1 MKSQLGSEPGQ
12 ASRNRSPVSSKCS
25 QFPAA
30 PADDKDVSIAA
41 RPTCVVADDH
51 PPVLESISR
60 YLDSQGFRVIGRAAD
75 GNEAVALVESQR
87 PTLAVLDLRM
97 PGLAGAAVIRRVA
110 RTTPQC
116 SCLVYSGFGDGAL
129 LNEVLD
135 AGARGYVLK
144 DAPLDA
150 LVRALG
156 TISGGGMYI
165 DPALADV
172 LIRATPARELGL
184 TARERDVL
192 RLLADG
198 HSNES
203 IGRELFISPDTA
215 RTQLAAAMAKL
226 GVSTRTQA
234 VASALRHELIS

>member
-1 MKSQLGSEPGQ
+1 MS
-12 ASRNRSPVSSKCS
+12 AV
-25 QFPAA
+25 AA
-30 PADDKDVSIAA
+30 K
-41 RPTCVVADDH
+41 PTCVVADDH
-51 PPVLESISR
+51 PPVLESVSR
-60 YLDSQGFRVIGRAAD
+60 YLDSQGFRVVGRASTGD
-75 GNEAVALVESQR
+75 EAVALIESQR
-87 PTLAVLDLRM
+87 PGVAVLDLRM

-116 SCLVYSGFGDGAL
+116 ACLVYSGDGDAAML
-129 LNEVLD
+129 DEVLD

-144 DAPLDA
+144 EAPLDA

-156 TISGGGMYI
+156 TVAGGGTYV
-165 DPALADV
+165 DPSLADV
-172 LIRATPARELGL
+172 LIRALPARDLGL
-184 TARERDVL
+184 TPRERDVL

-215 RTQLAAAMAKL
+215 RTQLGTAMAKL

-234 VASALRHELIS
+234 VAAALRHELIR

>member
-1 MKSQLGSEPGQ
+1 MKPSQFRLSTADDPD
-12 ASRNRSPVSSKCS
+12 VSST
-25 QFPAA
+25 AA
-30 PADDKDVSIAA
+30 K
-41 RPTCVVADDH
+41 PTCVVADDH
-51 PPVLESISR
+51 PPVLESVSR
-60 YLDSQGFRVIGRAAD
+60 YLELQGFRVVGRA
-75 GNEAVALVESQR
+75 GNGDEAVALVESQR
-87 PTLAVLDLRM
+87 PELAIIDLRM

-110 RTTPQC
+110 RTTPQSAC
-116 SCLVYSGFGDGAL
+116 VVYSGFGDGAL
-129 LNEVLD
+129 LDEVLD

-156 TISGGGMYI
+156 TVAAGGMYI
-165 DPALADV
+165 DPALAGV
-172 LIRATPARELGL
+172 LIRTTPARELGL
-184 TARERDVL
+184 TPRERDVL

-215 RTQLAAAMAKL
+215 RTQLGTAMAKL

-234 VASALRHELIS
+234 VASALRRELIS

>member
-1 MKSQLGSEPGQ
+1 MADYP
-12 ASRNRSPVSSKCS
+12 AVS
-25 QFPAA
+25 
-30 PADDKDVSIAA
+30 SIAA
-41 RPTCVVADDH
+41 KPTCVVADDH
-51 PPVLESISR
+51 PPVLESVSR
-60 YLDSQGFRVIGRAAD
+60 YLDAQGFRIVGRA
-75 GNEAVALVESQR
+75 GNGDEAVALVESQR
-87 PTLAVLDLRM
+87 PELVVLDIRMPALNGSAVL
-97 PGLAGAAVIRRVA
+97 RRVA
-110 RTTPQC
+110 RTTPQS
-116 SCLVYSGFGDGAL
+116 SCVVYSGFGDAAV

-144 DAPLDA
+144 EAPLEA
-150 LVRALG
+150 LVRALH
-156 TISGGGMYI
+156 TVSGGSMYI

-172 LIRATPARELGL
+172 LIRAIPGRDLGL

-215 RTQLAAAMAKL
+215 RTQLGTAMAKL

-234 VASALRHELIS
+234 VAAALRHELIS

>member
-1 MKSQLGSEPGQ
+1 M
-12 ASRNRSPVSSKCS
+12 
-25 QFPAA
+25 
-30 PADDKDVSIAA
+30 
-41 RPTCVVADDH
+41 T
-51 PPVLESISR
+51 R
-60 YLDSQGFRVIGRAAD
+60 YLAAQGLRVVGRAGD
-75 GNEAVALVESQR
+75 GDEALALIEAQR
-87 PTLAVLDLRM
+87 PDVAVLDLRM
-97 PGLAGAAVIRRVA
+97 PGLPGAAVIRRVA
-110 RTTPQC
+110 RTTPQ
-116 SCLVYSGFGDGAL
+116 SACLVYSGFGDAAI

-156 TISGGGMYI
+156 TVASGGMYV

-172 LIRATPARELGL
+172 LIKAMPARELGL
-184 TARERDVL
+184 TPRERDVL

-215 RTQLAAAMAKL
+215 RTQLGTAMAKL

-234 VASALRHELIS
+234 VAAALRHELIS

>member
-1 MKSQLGSEPGQ
+1 MIGRFGADLKGFAAENQPQLP
-12 ASRNRSPVSSKCS
+12 AVAADHRNVNTAAKC
-25 QFPAA
+25 
-30 PADDKDVSIAA
+30 
-41 RPTCVVADDH
+41 TCVVADDH

-60 YLDSQGFRVIGRAAD
+60 YLEIQGFRVVGRAAD
-75 GNEAVALVESQR
+75 GDEAVALVESQR
-87 PTLAVLDLRM
+87 PDLAVLDIRM
-97 PGLAGAAVIRRVA
+97 PALPGAAVIRRVA
-110 RTTPQC
+110 RTTPQT
-116 SCLVYSGFGDGAL
+116 SCIVYSGFGDAAV
-129 LNEVLD
+129 LNETLD

-150 LVRALG
+150 LVRALQ
-156 TISGGGMYI
+156 TVSGGSMYI

-172 LIRATPARELGL
+172 LIQAMPGRDLGL
-184 TARERDVL
+184 TPRERDVL

-215 RTQLAAAMAKL
+215 RTQLGTAMAKL

-234 VASALRHELIS
+234 VATALRHELIS

>member
-1 MKSQLGSEPGQ
+1 
-12 ASRNRSPVSSKCS
+12 VS
-25 QFPAA
+25 A
-30 PADDKDVSIAA
+30 IAA
-41 RPTCVVADDH
+41 KPTCVVADDH
-51 PPVLESISR
+51 PPVLESVSR
-60 YLDSQGFRVIGRAAD
+60 YLDVQGFRVVGRAAN
-75 GNEAVALVESQR
+75 GEEAVALVESQR
-87 PTLAVLDLRM
+87 PELVVLDIRM
-97 PGLAGAAVIRRVA
+97 PGLNGAAVIRRIA
-110 RTTPQC
+110 RTTPQS
-116 SCLVYSGFGDGAL
+116 SCVVYSGFGDAAV
-129 LNEVLD
+129 LNESLD

-150 LVRALG
+150 LVRALQ
-156 TISGGGMYI
+156 TVSGGSMYI

-172 LIRATPARELGL
+172 LIRAMPGRDLGL

-215 RTQLAAAMAKL
+215 RTQLGTAMAKL

-234 VASALRHELIS
+234 VAAALRHELIN